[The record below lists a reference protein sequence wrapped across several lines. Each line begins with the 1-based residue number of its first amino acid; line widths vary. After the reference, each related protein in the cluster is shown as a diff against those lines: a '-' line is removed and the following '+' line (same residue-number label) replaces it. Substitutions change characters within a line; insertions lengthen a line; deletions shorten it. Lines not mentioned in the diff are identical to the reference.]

1 MSEGKS
7 IYAALQA
14 VQRDLKAPKAQN
26 NSFGKYK
33 YRSAEDILEAVKPL
47 LNDNGLILT
56 LDDDVVVVG
65 DRFYIKVTA
74 TVIDSV
80 TGDNIITHALARE
93 PLVKKGM
100 DDSQITG
107 TASSYARKY
116 ALNGLFC
123 IDDTKDADTDEYR
136 TETVERN
143 KAQENMKRM
152 EEQKYKTLTDLSHKA
167 KGDGITGEDIKN
179 IITFKYKKHSSK
191 ELTFAQCAD
200 LLKNYSE
207 YWQEF
212 LNAQSEADS
221 AEDKK
226 LMEGIS

>member
-1 MSEGKS
+1 MIEKLIKIQSE
-7 IYAALQA
+7 
-14 VQRDLKAPKAQN
+14 LKAPKNQN
-26 NSFGKYK
+26 NTFGKYK
-33 YRSAEDILEAVKPL
+33 YRSCEDILEAVKPL
-47 LNDNGLILT
+47 LSREGLLLT
-56 LDDDVVVVG
+56 LTDTIEQVG
-65 DRFYIKVTA
+65 NRFYVKA
-74 TVIDSV
+74 TVKLTDGTETV
-80 TGDNIITHALARE
+80 ENTAYARE
-93 PLVKKGM
+93 EETKKGM
-100 DDSQITG
+100 DGPQVTG
-107 TASSYARKY
+107 TSSSYARKY

-123 IDDTKDADTDEYR
+123 IDDTKDADTDEYK
-136 TETVERN
+136 TETSERS
-143 KAQENMKRM
+143 KAQESAKRQ

-212 LNAQSEADS
+212 LNAQRESDS

-226 LMEGIS
+226 LMEGIE

>member
-1 MSEGKS
+1 MIEKLIKIQS
-7 IYAALQA
+7 A
-14 VQRDLKAPKAQN
+14 LKAPKNQN
-26 NSFGKYK
+26 NTFGKYK
-33 YRSAEDILEAVKPL
+33 YRSCEDILEAVKPL
-47 LNDNGLILT
+47 LSREGLLLT
-56 LDDDVVVVG
+56 LTDTIEQIG
-65 DRFYIKVTA
+65 NRFYVKA
-74 TVIDSV
+74 TVKLTDGTETV
-80 TGDNIITHALARE
+80 ENTAYARE
-93 PLVKKGM
+93 EETKKGM
-100 DDSQITG
+100 DGPQVTG
-107 TASSYARKY
+107 TSSSYARKY

-123 IDDTKDADTDEYR
+123 IDDTKDADTDEYK

-200 LLKNYSE
+200 LLKNYST

-226 LMEGIS
+226 LMEGIA

>member
-1 MSEGKS
+1 MIEKLIKIQSE
-7 IYAALQA
+7 
-14 VQRDLKAPKAQN
+14 LKAPKNQN
-26 NSFGKYK
+26 NTFGKYK
-33 YRSAEDILEAVKPL
+33 YRSCEDILEAVKPL
-47 LNDNGLILT
+47 LSREGLLLT
-56 LDDDVVVVG
+56 LTDTIEQVG
-65 DRFYIKVTA
+65 NRFYVKA
-74 TVIDSV
+74 TVKLTDGTETV
-80 TGDNIITHALARE
+80 ENTAYARE
-93 PLVKKGM
+93 EETKKGM
-100 DDSQITG
+100 DGPQVTG
-107 TASSYARKY
+107 TSSSYARKY

-123 IDDTKDADTDEYR
+123 IDDTKDADTDEYK
-136 TETVERN
+136 TETSERS
-143 KAQENMKRM
+143 KAQESAKRQ

-212 LNAQSEADS
+212 LNAQRESDS

-226 LMEGIS
+226 LMEGIA